1 MDRFEQSFE
10 NLDVQSQVMEGTM
23 CNTSTLTTP
32 QGEVDNLM
40 QEVADEAGWV
50 PALVLLVRVGIK
62 LGNVGNIQS
71 LHSHNREVKI
81 FIIAWLDRVGSPKL
95 VLLDGVGVKLGTV

>member
-32 QGEVDNLM
+32 QNEVDSLM
-40 QEVADEAGWV
+40 QQVADEAGYV
-50 PALVLLVRVGIK
+50 CIFMLNFR
-62 LGNVGNIQS
+62 S
-71 LHSHNREVKI
+71 LPTFLHIYSSYTKVVILFKFD
-81 FIIAWLDRVGSPKL
+81 FIHKVYH
-95 VLLDGVGVKLGTV
+95 